1 MRNLTT
7 ADISA
12 ISKLLLKEF
21 PEWTDYLVIDD
32 SNGEEE
38 PKTIQLES
46 LKQLFITYS
55 NITNDLNLGDNQ
67 IIAAKGSFG
76 NIINNLEVNEE
87 GYILDARQGKVLHE
101 LIKNLIPGIIWQTQV
116 LDIVKTPPSYEERV
130 DGDRWIVDIGAV
142 GDFSGF
148 DGMVAEWIDQGAETA
163 WMFYEPEER
172 WGLFVKERYEL
183 FMYYNNVWTSIGSF
197 EGLAE
202 ILEQAKQV
210 RDDILDDPGFQA
222 VKTDLL
228 GPNKIGITADSI
240 SDVNIVAN
248 IKNNV
253 VTVAGIVQ
261 DVSDV
266 AGIKAAISNLSPIKD
281 NITAVDGNK
290 ININKLAAIDNHV
303 TLVSGIVQ
311 DVSTVAGIDGDVT
324 NVASIKQDVTDVA
337 SIKSNVTNVA
347 NIKDNVVAVDGNKT
361 NINAVHANKNNID
374 IVATNINNVNKVGA
388 IDQDVTDV
396 ADIKDD
402 VVKVADIDGDVSKVA
417 NIDTDV
423 SAVANIDTDVTDVA
437 SIKQDVSDVAGIKT
451 AVSNLSPIKD
461 NIVAVDGNKANI
473 NAVKAN
479 ETNINAVKANE
490 NNINA
495 VAGNSTNINAVKNN
509 ETNINAVAN
518 NKNNIDKVA
527 NINNDVT
534 KVANIDTDVSAVALI
549 DDDVTDV
556 ALIKQDVTDVAGIKT
571 NVTNVAGIKDN
582 VVAVD
587 GNKANINA
595 VHANKTNID
604 AVAGNKTNI
613 DAVKNNSANINT
625 VAGNLSGANT
635 IGTVAGS
642 ISNVN
647 NVGGNIGNVNAVA
660 SNKSNIDAVAGNK
673 SNIDTVAGMKD
684 NINAL
689 APHSQAV
696 ADLGARTAELDL
708 VAEALEDIDDLE
720 KVNNKVTEWNSPT
733 DTEYPSAKLVH
744 TGLLAFEKDI
754 NILLRRSGLLGYVSP
769 GGWDEIADI
778 TQQGDMHL
786 YYDEGDEFQTALK
799 FGNDWVPA
807 IVRIIGLDKDKLV
820 RDSSAPSTTFEFKDI
835 LWRQSFDSRE
845 PNNSDSNR
853 KSNGNNNWGWSNLRQ
868 YLNSENLT
876 FVYGAKHPADAP
888 PDNYDADSLAVYEG
902 PGFLARLDPELASV
916 IAPVK
921 KWTALNTVVDGG
933 GAVETEE
940 RVFLLSQ
947 KEVGL
952 GNEGTVTN
960 EFVYNFYN
968 GAVYA
973 DRIKLEASGSAYHWW
988 LRSPLVSCSDYVRH
1002 VYTYGSLSNSY
1013 ARYSIGVAPA
1023 FVIG

>member
-1 MRNLTT
+1 MARYKYSENTKEVTDIYFDTETHGEFMGMEQGGEMKKVTT
-7 ADISA
+7 ARLKE
-12 ISKLLLKEF
+12 KLL
-21 PEWTDYLVIDD
+21 
-32 SNGEEE
+32 GEITLGVDWQQEVL
-38 PKTIQLES
+38 TITS
-46 LKQLFITYS
+46 
-55 NITNDLNLGDNQ
+55 
-67 IIAAKGSFG
+67 
-76 NIINNLEVNEE
+76 
-87 GYILDARQGKVLHE
+87 
-101 LIKNLIPGIIWQTQV
+101 
-116 LDIVKTPPSYEERV
+116 TPPVSPTE
-130 DGDRWIVDIGAV
+130 GDRYIVGTSATGSWEGRDDYIAEYNSGAWLFLAPQTRMGVFLYNDMYFLIYLDEEWQLLATLDEITELRDEVQGYRDEILNDPNFQAVSADLRGDDTIGAV
-142 GDFSGF
+142 
-148 DGMVAEWIDQGAETA
+148 ATA
-163 WMFYEPEER
+163 
-172 WGLFVKERYEL
+172 
-183 FMYYNNVWTSIGSF
+183 
-197 EGLAE
+197 LA
-202 ILEQAKQV
+202 I
-210 RDDILDDPGFQA
+210 
-222 VKTDLL
+222 
-228 GPNKIGITADSI
+228 ITAVANNETNITAVADNETNI
-240 SDVNIVAN
+240 NAVNANKTNINAVNANKPNIDKVADNEANITAVADNEANINAVNANKANINAVNANKTNIDKVAN
-248 IKNNV
+248 IDQE
-253 VTVAGIVQ
+253 VT
-261 DVSDV
+261 DV
-266 AGIKAAISNLSPIKD
+266 AGIKTEVENVSAIRN
-281 NITAVDGNK
+281 NIT
-290 ININKLAAIDNHV
+290 
-303 TLVSGIVQ
+303 
-311 DVSTVAGIDGDVT
+311 
-324 NVASIKQDVTDVA
+324 
-337 SIKSNVTNVA
+337 
-347 NIKDNVVAVDGNKT
+347 AVDGNKT
-361 NINAVHANKNNID
+361 NINAVHA
-374 IVATNINNVNKVGA
+374 
-388 IDQDVTDV
+388 
-396 ADIKDD
+396 
-402 VVKVADIDGDVSKVA
+402 
-417 NIDTDV
+417 
-423 SAVANIDTDVTDVA
+423 
-437 SIKQDVSDVAGIKT
+437 
-451 AVSNLSPIKD
+451 
-461 NIVAVDGNKANI
+461 
-473 NAVKAN
+473 
-479 ETNINAVKANE
+479 
-490 NNINA
+490 
-495 VAGNSTNINAVKNN
+495 
-509 ETNINAVAN
+509 

-708 VAEALEDIDDLE
+708 VAEALGDIDDLE

-786 YYDEGDEFQTALK
+786 YHDEGDEFQTALK

-807 IVRIIGLDKDKLV
+807 IVRIIGLNKDKLV

-853 KSNGNNNWGWSNLRQ
+853 KSYGNNNWGWSNLRQ

-888 PDNYDADSLAVYEG
+888 PDNYNADSLAVYEG

-940 RVFLLSQ
+940 RVFLLSR

-952 GNEGTVTN
+952 GDEGTVTN

-968 GAVYA
+968 GAVNA
-973 DRIKLEASGSAYHWW
+973 DRIKLEASGSAYPWW
-988 LRSPLVSCSDYVRH
+988 LRSPYVSYSHHVRH
-1002 VYTYGSLSNSY
+1002 VNPDGSLHSRVARHSY
-1013 ARYSIGVAPA
+1013 GVAPA